1 MLRFS
6 SEVGTIA
13 IRTGEEYRELFLQYI
28 EEKNKFAVPSDIDS
42 YAKNYYDDPTVLCIA
57 NDFFNHV
64 GFCEVRY
71 YLECEYQVYDFDQI
85 FELKEYNFENFDEV
99 LFE

>member
-13 IRTGEEYRELFLQYI
+13 IRTGEEYRELFLWYLK
-28 EEKNKFAVPSDIDS
+28 ENTKLGVPDDIDT

-57 NDFFNHV
+57 NDFFT
-64 GFCEVRY
+64 
-71 YLECEYQVYDFDQI
+71 
-85 FELKEYNFENFDEV
+85 V
-99 LFE
+99 LVFAR

>member
-1 MLRFS
+1 MRRFS

-13 IRTGEEYRELFLQYI
+13 IRTGEEYRELFLQYLI
-28 EEKNKFAVPSDIDS
+28 ENTKLAVPNDIDS

-57 NDFFNHV
+57 NDFYNHV

-71 YLECEYQVYDFDQI
+71 YLEYDYQVYDFGHI
-85 FELKEYNFENFDEV
+85 FELKEYSFENLDEV